1 MYIYVFI
8 CVTIYRNKLQIII
21 YIKNNLKLY
30 YDILIYNNHIMNCQ
44 NMIQLK
50 QAYEL
55 NPINLENESPERLAV
70 REFVQNQSIYRYGM
84 PIAEH
89 ILNAIVNGFFIFN
102 LRKDKNMVKSKDEL
116 LKYIA
121 DENVSLEE
129 RLYFRDIFLYNQ
141 RPRFL
146 SFNEHEYIRA
156 CGTLDGFFEN
166 PDDESDYESDEEYV
180 KPIDTRPTD
189 TPVFGF
195 TRPATNA
202 CSTPTTE
209 RRPSGFVAPT
219 LLSDELATFLGKPV
233 GTMMARTDVSKL
245 INTYIQTH
253 GLQDVQNGRIINPD
267 AKLRKLLRLNHGDE
281 LTYFNLQR
289 YMKHHF
295 SR

>member
-1 MYIYVFI
+1 M
-8 CVTIYRNKLQIII
+8 
-21 YIKNNLKLY
+21 
-30 YDILIYNNHIMNCQ
+30 M
-44 NMIQLK
+44 QLK
-50 QAYEL
+50 QDYES

-146 SFNEHEYIRA
+146 TFDEHEYIRA
-156 CGTLDGFFEN
+156 CGTLDGFVEIR
-166 PDDESDYESDEEYV
+166 DEESDYESDEEDIQ
-180 KPIDTRPTD
+180 PINTRPAETQ
-189 TPVFGF
+189 VFGF
-195 TRPATNA
+195 TRPSIDTR
-202 CSTPTTE
+202 STPTTE

-245 INTYIQTH
+245 INKYIADNR
-253 GLQDVQNGRIINPD
+253 LQDLQNGRIINPD
-267 AKLRKLLRLNHGDE
+267 AKLRKLLRLNNGDE
-281 LTYFNLQR
+281 LTYFNLQK

>member
-1 MYIYVFI
+1 
-8 CVTIYRNKLQIII
+8 
-21 YIKNNLKLY
+21 
-30 YDILIYNNHIMNCQ
+30 MNCQ
-44 NMIQLK
+44 TMIQLK
-50 QAYEL
+50 QAYES

-70 REFVQNQSIYRYGM
+70 REFVQNQTTHTYGM

-89 ILNAIVNGFFIFN
+89 ISNAIVNGFFIFN
-102 LRKDKNMVKSKDEL
+102 LRKDKNMVKSKTEL
-116 LKYIA
+116 LNYIA

-146 SFNEHEYIRA
+146 TYDEHEYIRA
-156 CGTLDGFFEN
+156 CGTLDGFFEIR
-166 PDDESDYESDEEYV
+166 DEESDYESDEEDIQ
-180 KPIDTRPTD
+180 PINTIPAETQ
-189 TPVFGF
+189 VFGF
-195 TRPATNA
+195 TRPSIDTR
-202 CSTPTTE
+202 STPTTE

-245 INTYIQTH
+245 INKYIADNR
-253 GLQDVQNGRIINPD
+253 LQDLQNGRIINPD
-267 AKLRKLLRLNHGDE
+267 AKLRKLLRLPNGEE
-281 LTYFNLQR
+281 LTYFNLQK

>member
-1 MYIYVFI
+1 
-8 CVTIYRNKLQIII
+8 
-21 YIKNNLKLY
+21 
-30 YDILIYNNHIMNCQ
+30 MNCQ
-44 NMIQLK
+44 TMMQLK
-50 QAYEL
+50 QDYES

-146 SFNEHEYIRA
+146 TFDEHEYIRA
-156 CGTLDGFFEN
+156 CGTLDGFVEIR
-166 PDDESDYESDEEYV
+166 DEESDYESDEEDIQ
-180 KPIDTRPTD
+180 PINTRPAETQ
-189 TPVFGF
+189 VFGF
-195 TRPATNA
+195 TRPSIDTR
-202 CSTPTTE
+202 STPTTE

-245 INTYIQTH
+245 INKYIADNR
-253 GLQDVQNGRIINPD
+253 LQDLQNGRIINPD
-267 AKLRKLLRLNHGDE
+267 AKLRKLLRLNNGDE
-281 LTYFNLQR
+281 LTYFNLQK

>member
-1 MYIYVFI
+1 M
-8 CVTIYRNKLQIII
+8 
-21 YIKNNLKLY
+21 
-30 YDILIYNNHIMNCQ
+30 M
-44 NMIQLK
+44 QLK
-50 QAYEL
+50 QVYES
-55 NPINLENESPERLAV
+55 NPVNLENESPERIAV
-70 REFVQNQSIYRYGM
+70 REFVQNQTTHTFGM
-84 PIAEH
+84 QIAEH

-146 SFNEHEYIRA
+146 SFNEHQYIRA
-156 CGTLDGFFEN
+156 CGDLDGFVEN
-166 PDDESDYESDEEYV
+166 PEDESDYESDEEDIQ
-180 KPIDTRPTD
+180 PINTRPAETQ
-189 TPVFGF
+189 VFGF
-195 TRPATNA
+195 TRPSIDTR
-202 CSTPTTE
+202 STPTTE

-253 GLQDVQNGRIINPD
+253 RLQDVQNGRKINPD
-267 AKLRKLLRLNHGDE
+267 AKLRKLLRLPNGEE
-281 LTYFNLQR
+281 LTYFNLQK